1 MGRLGD
7 FMGAVGPTVKKI
19 AGSIKDEVSVAMFN
33 DFVEEMEVEIRK
45 SLCVPADKPIVKPMK
60 AVFQAYLAREAG
72 EEERVTTRDILDE
85 EARDDVLADDAAEIE
100 RDIINEEEEGT

>member
-1 MGRLGD
+1 
-7 FMGAVGPTVKKI
+7 
-19 AGSIKDEVSVAMFN
+19 
-33 DFVEEMEVEIRK
+33 MEVEIRK
-45 SLCVPADKPIVKPMK
+45 ALCVPADKPIVKPMK